1 MQIDISGQNLD
12 TGKAFREHAEKALTK
27 SIDKYFE
34 RALSGTIILKKS
46 VNTFTV
52 KIVVNRR
59 MDRCRLWL

>member
-12 TGKAFREHAEKALTK
+12 TGKAFREYAEKVLTK

-46 VNTFTV
+46 VSGAASFAAEAG
-52 KIVVNRR
+52 RSPER
-59 MDRCRLWL
+59 